1 MKIENTRFGTI
12 EVPDET
18 LITFPQGII
27 GFHELRRFVIL
38 DHDDRSFI
46 RWLQAV
52 DRPELAFVII
62 DPLPLVKD
70 YPVERILAECDD
82 LGLGPDEEVAIAA
95 VMTLLPAPK
104 PPTVNLLAPVVM
116 GVTAR
121 RGKQVVLHD
130 SPYHTQHPIVF
141 SQPEKAAGAQT
152 ASK

>member
-1 MKIENTRFGTI
+1 MKLENTRFGTL
-12 EVPDET
+12 EVPDDT

-27 GFHELRRFVIL
+27 GFDNLRRFIIL
-38 DHDDRSFI
+38 DHDTGSFI

-52 DRPELAFVII
+52 EQPELAFVII

-82 LGLGPDEEVAIAA
+82 LGLGPDEEVAIVA
-95 VMTLLPAPK
+95 VMAIPPAPR

-116 GVTAR
+116 GVGSR

-130 SPYHTQHPIVF
+130 SPYHTQHPILF
-141 SQPEKAAGAQT
+141 SQDGQPGAQP